1 MQQVN
6 IQEREIKSGT
16 YMAQTRGRLSRC
28 HSLSPRKTSTS
39 SLISGFFLSI
49 SQSQSHNEKPYPK
62 TEDVI
67 SMYSVMPDADTI
79 VKACNNACYM
89 AVI

>member
-1 MQQVN
+1 MRQIN

-39 SLISGFFLSI
+39 SLISAFFEYIPESVTHSI
-49 SQSQSHNEKPYPK
+49 EKPYPK
-62 TEDVI
+62 TE
-67 SMYSVMPDADTI
+67 S
-79 VKACNNACYM
+79 
-89 AVI
+89 